1 MKIDAQILEKLKQ
14 ILGPDGFSQE
24 GDIIAPHL
32 LEWRGKYQGN
42 SPIMVWPKSTHE
54 VQKIV
59 NFANQNGLK
68 IVTQGGNTGLV
79 GAQIPFGEILLST
92 KKLDEICAPNPIDNS
107 IIVGA
112 GAILDNVQNAANSI
126 NRQFPLKLASSGSAT
141 IGGLISTNAGGVHV
155 RKYGMMRNLIFGLE
169 VVLPNGEIYSEL
181 SPLRKDNTGYDLK
194 QFFIGAEGTL
204 GIITKACLKLAP
216 KPKHELVA
224 VLGFEN
230 CDKAIEAMHLLEG
243 EFTSLSAFEIM
254 NQQALEFGLK
264 NLEGARNP
272 LEDLNPF
279 TAVVEFGSN
288 EGDLNQKVEKT
299 LWTYFDNG
307 LVLDAVLSQSQA
319 QIDEFW
325 ALREGMSAAQ
335 KPEGRGAKHDISVPI
350 SKISQ
355 FLNEAELAAKNIVAG
370 ARIVAFGHIS
380 DGNIHYDV
388 CRPIDMPDDEFQA
401 FVPQIQSAVNDIATE
416 LGGSISAEHGIGI
429 ARREE
434 FLSREPE
441 AHLAAMKA
449 IKAAFDPNNVLNPR
463 LGFE

>member
-1 MKIDAQILEKLKQ
+1 MGVNLHTIEKLKQ
-14 ILGPDGFSQE
+14 ILAPNGFSE
-24 GDIIAPHL
+24 DGETIAPL
-32 LEWRGKYQGN
+32 LSEWRGSYHGN
-42 SPIMVWPKSTHE
+42 TPILLMPNSTKQVQE
-54 VQKIV
+54 VVKLANIDGFKITV
-59 NFANQNGLK
+59 
-68 IVTQGGNTGLV
+68 QGGNTGLV
-79 GAQIPFGEILLST
+79 GGQIPFGEVLLST
-92 KKLDEICAPNPIDNS
+92 KNIDEIMPANNIDDC

-112 GAILDNVQNAANSI
+112 GAILDNVEAAASLEQ
-126 NRQFPLKLASSGSAT
+126 RRFPLKLASGGSAT

-155 RKYGMMRNLIFGLE
+155 RKYGMMRNLVLGIE
-169 VVLPNGEIYSEL
+169 AVLPNGEIYNEL

-194 QFFIGAEGTL
+194 QFLIGAEGSL
-204 GIITKACLKLAP
+204 GIITKACLKLVAR
-216 KPKHELVA
+216 PKHELVA
-224 VLGFEN
+224 VLGFDN
-230 CDKAIEAMHLLEG
+230 CDKAIETMHRLETDFEG
-243 EFTSLSAFEIM
+243 LSAFEIM

-264 NLEGARNP
+264 NLAGARNP

-288 EGDLNQKVEKT
+288 DGDLAAKCEKI
-299 LWTYFDNG
+299 LWRYFDEG
-307 LVLDAVLSQSQA
+307 LILDAVLSQNESQ
-319 QIDEFW
+319 ISEFW

-335 KPEGRGAKHDISVPI
+335 KPEGRAAKHDISVPI

-388 CRPIDMPDDEFQA
+388 CRPIDMPDDKFQE
-401 FVPQIQSAVNDIATE
+401 FVPQIQMAVNDVAIG

-429 ARREE
+429 ARRAE
-434 FLSREPE
+434 FLSREPK

-449 IKAAFDPNNVLNPR
+449 IKAALDPNNVLNPR